1 MRAPLKSLTRRITWL
16 LLAALLLPAMGAAAI
31 GGDRKSAWSIGAY
44 AAAIVVAGWAP
55 WLACALYAAV
65 AACWFIP
72 DRRIERNA
80 A

>member
-1 MRAPLKSLTRRITWL
+1 MLTATLVAQHGPSSRL
-16 LLAALLLPAMGAAAI
+16 AAAI